1 MSSSKGGGSIDKFE
15 KLKKSQKMW
24 LEQVYYQIDDLDKR
38 LQLIEKRL
46 DVLEKKPSCCKSVGV
61 VTDKPTG
68 TVTEYGIDNHLKTHF
83 DAVMKSIKSQKK
95 K

>member
-1 MSSSKGGGSIDKFE
+1 MSRKPDP
-15 KLKKSQKMW
+15 KKTKKQNWMW
-24 LEQVYYQIDDLDKR
+24 IERMFYEIDDLKKEV
-38 LQLIEKRL
+38 LEIKKRL
-46 DVLEKKPSCCKSVGV
+46 DDLEKKPSCCKSVGV